1 MATWKSFHKSPK
13 QTPSWEA
20 LRESPQESKQE
31 SEREPVQEPSSEPA
45 QETLPKVSFEPRKP
59 DYSLEDVIMNP
70 VVAEQIRVLKSRI
83 KNHELLY
90 DTWGLRKIDK
100 QGAHIAVCFYG
111 PPGTGKTMCAEGLA
125 QMLGKDLIEVN
136 YAEIESKYV
145 GETGKNI
152 CEAFRCAKE
161 TGAVL
166 FFDEGDAILGKRMTD
181 IRASGDQ
188 AVNNARA
195 VMLKELDHFDGVVV
209 FATNLIRNFDSAFD
223 RRIPHKIEVPLPDAE
238 TRLRLWKHIVLETIP
253 GRDALDWDVLVKE
266 SNEFSG
272 ADIKNAVVSGCS
284 EAVMPPEGCEEN
296 PNPCLTT
303 EMLKKAITQIF
314 DGKKAQGISRVTVTD
329 ATPEEVAEIQGK
341 GKEAAKED
349 GLEDS

>member
-1 MATWKSFHKSPK
+1 MSNHSWEDFKKSS
-13 QTPSWEA
+13 PSWES
-20 LRESPQESKQE
+20 LRKPAQKPDQDAPSSA
-31 SEREPVQEPSSEPA
+31 QEPLS
-45 QETLPKVSFEPRKP
+45 KVSFVPREP
-59 DYSLEDVIMNP
+59 DFSLEDVIMNP
-70 VVAEQIRVLKSRI
+70 VVAQQIRVLKSRI

-125 QMLGKDLIEVN
+125 KMLGKELIEVN

-181 IRASGDQ
+181 VRASGDQ

-223 RRIPHKIEVPLPDAE
+223 RRIPHKIEVPLPDEE

-272 ADIKNAVVSGCS
+272 ADIKNAVISGCS
-284 EAVMPPEGCEEN
+284 EAVMPSEGCEEN

-303 EMLKKAITQIF
+303 EMLKKAIAQIF
-314 DGKKAQGISRVTVTD
+314 DGKKAQGIPRVMVMD
-329 ATPEEVAEIQGK
+329 ATPEEVARIQG
-341 GKEAAKED
+341 
-349 GLEDS
+349 EDSGAAPEGGSAGN